1 MLSYRMHNSHWRIKT
16 PSTASWTE
24 KRTKRKLDNL
34 KLINSGKIL
43 LIFSKNIS
51 TLLQYSVYLHSDW
64 LTYLTSMS
72 SEIAGR
78 EKSYYLICSSIHP
91 KTNKRLNKKQKPRGI
106 PSWFL
111 LDLSTRG
118 KLPTE
123 ISSFPSINIKLND

>member
-1 MLSYRMHNSHWRIKT
+1 MLSCRMHNSHWRIKT
-16 PSTASWTE
+16 PSRASWTE

-34 KLINSGKIL
+34 KSINSGKIL

-106 PSWFL
+106 PCWFYWTCQQGENYPQKSPVSL
-111 LDLSTRG
+111 L
-118 KLPTE
+118 
-123 ISSFPSINIKLND
+123 SILN